1 MARTKDE
8 VFLLV
13 TLLFDIA
20 LLISS
25 PARYAGLIM
34 VIHSVPLWA
43 WSFIMAKAEYNE
55 KLTPADLDLIGNT
68 GTMFFVITHC
78 ATSVIV
84 LLGGLNNFI

>member
-20 LLISS
+20 LLLLS

-34 VIHSVPLWA
+34 VVHSVPLWA

-55 KLTPADLDLIGNT
+55 KLTPADLDLIANT
-68 GTMFFVITHC
+68 ATTFLIIAHC
-78 ATSVIV
+78 ATTVIV